1 MSGQPLT
8 NDQRVKQIQKYIERM
23 PSLST
28 TVTKVLEICN
38 KPNTSANDLNRVI
51 SLDPVLT
58 GQVLKLINSAYYSLP
73 NQINTLTRAIIMLGL
88 NTVKNLALSTA
99 VLGSMGRQD
108 SFMTLNMDEFWT
120 HSICVGVTAKALAA
134 KKGVPLMLQ
143 EEFFVAGLLHDLG
156 KIPLNNCFAEE
167 YQQAMELANLE
178 QGPLAK
184 AEEMM
189 LGFDHGMVGKMIA
202 EKWQLS
208 DVLVDLL
215 RCHHQP
221 EQASDKS
228 RILVVIVAL
237 ANLYANLFDI
247 GSAGNKYPD
256 MGQIE
261 ALLVSVGIKWSELS
275 ALHGV
280 VESEIN
286 KAQVFLQVAR
296 EAG

>member
-1 MSGQPLT
+1 
-8 NDQRVKQIQKYIERM
+8 M

-108 SFMTLNMDEFWT
+108 SFRTLNMDEFWT

-134 KKGVPLMLQ
+134 KKGVPAMLQ

-167 YQQAMELANLE
+167 YQQAMELAVLE
-178 QGPLAK
+178 QGPLAR

-208 DVLVDLL
+208 EVLVDLL
-215 RCHHQP
+215 RCHHHP
-221 EQASDKS
+221 EQAMGKS
-228 RILVVIVAL
+228 RPLVVIVAL
-237 ANLYANLFDI
+237 ANLYANLFDV
-247 GSAGNKYPD
+247 GSAGNRYPD
-256 MGQIE
+256 MQQIE
-261 ALLVSVGIKWSELS
+261 ELLVMVGINWSEVS

-280 VESEIN
+280 VASEIN